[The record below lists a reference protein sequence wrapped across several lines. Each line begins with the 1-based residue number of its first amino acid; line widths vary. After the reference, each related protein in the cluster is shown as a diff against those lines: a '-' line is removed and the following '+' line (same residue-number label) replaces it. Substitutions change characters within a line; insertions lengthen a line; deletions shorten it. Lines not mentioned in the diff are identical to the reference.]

1 MRAHNRCWKNSMPDP
16 LPSTALLHTELRRT
30 LANAVLF
37 QLGWFACVFS
47 ASYPALLGVAVLAL
61 LGHFVLVGSWA
72 REGKLVVSVLLA
84 GSALD
89 TFLLQLGVFDFG
101 EERRLLPLWLA
112 LMWALLATTLNHSL
126 AWSAKPW
133 WRASLLGAVGGP
145 AAYYA
150 GSKIADVGL
159 PLGQT
164 FTLALLAIVWA
175 VVLPLL
181 HGFAQLYEQQY
192 RLRQAQLR

>member
-1 MRAHNRCWKNSMPDP
+1 MPDP
-16 LPSTALLHTELRRT
+16 LPSTALLSTELRRT
-30 LANAVLF
+30 LANAALF

-47 ASYPALLGVAVLAL
+47 TSYPALIGVAVLAL
-61 LGHFVLVGSWA
+61 LCHFIVIGSWA

-89 TFLLQLGVFDFG
+89 SFLLQLGVFDFG
-101 EERRLLPLWLA
+101 EERRLLPVWLA
-112 LMWALLATTLNHSL
+112 LMWALLGTTLNHCL

-150 GSKIADVGL
+150 GSQIAGVSL

-164 FTLALLAIVWA
+164 FTLGLLAIIWA
-175 VVLPLL
+175 IALPLL

-192 RLRQAQLR
+192 RLRQTRR